1 MMTSEFINKAM
12 ANKQTLQHI
21 NISAL
26 KPAEME
32 LHLDAKCVCCGGDV
46 EIMPVEEC
54 NDYGDHIHM
63 DVIGWACDLFC
74 DGCSDHI
81 PVDVLYK
88 YGAIS
93 KEECDMI
100 LNCDVEYPHLDCN
113 EDTLP
118 F

>member
-1 MMTSEFINKAM
+1 MMTTQEFISKAM
-12 ANKQTLQHI
+12 SNKQTLQHI
-21 NISAL
+21 NINAL

-63 DVIGWACDLFC
+63 DVTGWGCDVFC
-74 DGCSDHI
+74 DGCLDHLPADI
-81 PVDVLYK
+81 LHK
-88 YGAIS
+88 YGVIS
-93 KEECDMI
+93 NDEYHSLI
-100 LNCDVEYPHLDCN
+100 SCDVKGSD
-113 EDTLP
+113 DLP